1 MKTDLIR
8 NPGYSYSAASL
19 LLMLAAGMLT
29 ACTPATPRLDA
40 HFGEAVGTVRAQQ
53 TLNPQAALNTEPVP
67 GIDGQA
73 GDAAVDN
80 YRNSFR
86 HPGPPMRGVIDLGS
100 GSGRSSGGGQ

>member
-1 MKTDLIR
+1 MKTNLIR
-8 NPGYSYSAASL
+8 NPRCNAFSIL
-19 LLMLAAGMLT
+19 LVLVAGVLT
-29 ACTPATPRLDA
+29 ACTPTTPRLDT
-40 HFGEAVGTVRAQQ
+40 HFGESVETVRAQQ

-86 HPGPPMRGVIDLGS
+86 HPGPPMRGVIDLGN
-100 GSGRSSGGGQ
+100 GGGRSSGGGQ